1 MKLIKAY
8 IRPILLEDVY
18 KALRAKGHCCIT
30 VFKGEGA
37 GQYSDPDKEHGSLNF
52 PAMHSHVVKI
62 EIAAKE
68 ASVKS
73 IIKTIRQTAA
83 TGSSGDGIIFISPIE
98 YAMRIRDGKEGQEVL
113 L

>member
-18 KALRAKGHCCIT
+18 TALRAAGHFSIT

-37 GQYSDPDKEHGSLNF
+37 GQYSDPAHEHGSLDF
-52 PAMHSHVVKI
+52 PAMHSRVIKI
-62 EIAAKE
+62 EIAAQQ
-68 ASVKS
+68 ASVQP
-73 IIKTIRQTAA
+73 IIEIIQEIAS
-83 TGSSGDGIIFISPIE
+83 TGSSGDGIIFVSPIE
-98 YAMRIRDGKEGQEVL
+98 YALRIRDGKEGPEVL

>member
-18 KALRAKGHCCIT
+18 KSLRAAGHCCIT

-37 GQYSDPDKEHGSLNF
+37 GQYSDPDKEHGSLEF
-52 PAMHSHVVKI
+52 PAMHSKVTKI
-62 EIAAKE
+62 EIAAQE
-68 ASVKS
+68 TSVQPIIETIQQSAS
-73 IIKTIRQTAA
+73 
-83 TGSSGDGIIFISPIE
+83 TGSSGDGIIFVSPIE
-98 YAMRIRDGKEGQEVL
+98 YALRIRDGKEGAEIL